1 MNMDKL
7 LKHINEIDKNNNVED
22 NLYVKNIIVNKDKA
36 YNKTVPYIA
45 TEKWIR
51 QLGPRLLI
59 KSFI

>member
-1 MNMDKL
+1 MDTL
-7 LKHINEIDKNNNVED
+7 LKQINEIDRNNKVED
-22 NLYVKNIIVNKDKA
+22 NLYVKNIIVNKDKT
-36 YNKTVPYIA
+36 YKKTVPYIS

>member
-1 MNMDKL
+1 MNTL
-7 LKHINEIDKNNNVED
+7 LKQINEIDRNNKVED
-22 NLYVKNIIVNKDKA
+22 NLYVKNIIVNKHKA

-45 TEKWIR
+45 TEKWIS

>member
-1 MNMDKL
+1 MDKL

>member
-1 MNMDKL
+1 MDKL
-7 LKHINEIDKNNNVED
+7 LKQINEIDRNNKVEE
-22 NLYVKNIIVNKDKA
+22 NLYVKNIIVNKDKV
-36 YNKTVPYIA
+36 YKNNVPYIA

>member
-1 MNMDKL
+1 MEKL

>member
-1 MNMDKL
+1 MYALVDQMNELSKKDK
-7 LKHINEIDKNNNVED
+7 VED
-22 NLYVKNIIVNKDKA
+22 NLYVKNIIVNKDKTFK
-36 YNKTVPYIA
+36 KTVPYIS